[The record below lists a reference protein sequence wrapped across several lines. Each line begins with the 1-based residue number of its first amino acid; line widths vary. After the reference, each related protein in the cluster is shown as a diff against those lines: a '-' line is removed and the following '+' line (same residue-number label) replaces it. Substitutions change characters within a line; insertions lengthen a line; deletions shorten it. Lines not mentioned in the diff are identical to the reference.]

1 MWTAILAIGPGAAYP
16 AHRAMTNRVP
26 PHNLDAERA
35 VLAALL
41 AEPDRVPE
49 AMEKLSAEDWFDQRH
64 SAVYEAL
71 CALSMRGVA
80 IDLVALAEQLAAA
93 GKQAQVGGMAFLA
106 ELSSL
111 VSSAAHLR
119 HNAKIVQETALLRR
133 LIRESGEIIAKA
145 YETRPDGEAVRE
157 LVSESESRMFKVGAG
172 GTASAVVSVGSAV
185 VEAFKRIDSSTHRTG
200 LTGLPSG
207 FYDLDELLCGFNA
220 GEMIV
225 VAARPSMGKTAF
237 ILNCMDH
244 AADPDHAPDW
254 LGRQASVLFF
264 SLEMGNQ
271 SIVRRMLCARARVDA
286 HKLRT
291 GRVAGEDYSELT
303 RAAGELGRMKLFI
316 DDTPGI
322 TVSTMRSRSKR
333 VKSEH
338 GLDMIVVDY
347 LQLMTHPK
355 AESRQ
360 QEISQISRSLKELAR
375 ELEVPVIALS
385 QLSRA
390 VESRDNKRPQLADLR
405 ESGSIE
411 QDADVVLLLYR
422 DEYYNRDNPENKGL
436 AEVICAKQRNGPT
449 GDVVLNFNGSLM
461 RFENRAISVAEP
473 FGA

>member
-1 MWTAILAIGPGAAYP
+1 MSQARI
-16 AHRAMTNRVP
+16 P
-26 PHNLDAERA
+26 PHNLEAERA
-35 VLAALL
+35 LLGALL
-41 AEPDRVPE
+41 VEPERVAETV
-49 AMEKLSAEDWFDQRH
+49 EKLSSEDFFDPRH
-64 SAVYEAL
+64 AALFEAVSTLA
-71 CALSMRGVA
+71 SRGVA
-80 IDLVALAEQLAAA
+80 VDLVSTLEQLTAM
-93 GKQAQVGGMAFLA
+93 GKSVGGMAWLA
-106 ELSSL
+106 ELTHT

-119 HNAKIVQETALLRR
+119 HHTKIVHETSLLRK
-133 LIRESGEIIAKA
+133 LICESGEIIAQA
-145 YETRPDGEAVRE
+145 FDTRPDGDAVRE
-157 LVSESESRMFKVGAG
+157 LVSASEDRMFKVNSG
-172 GTASAVVSVGSAV
+172 GGGSEVLSMEAAVG
-185 VEAFKRIDSSTHRTG
+185 EAFKRIDSSTHRSG

-244 AADPDHAPDW
+244 AADPDHRPDW
-254 LGRQASVLFF
+254 LDRPASVLFF
-264 SLEMGNQ
+264 SLEMGHQ
-271 SIVRRMLCARARVDA
+271 SIVRRMLCSRARVDA

-291 GRVAGEDYSELT
+291 GNIATDDYGELS
-303 RAAGELGRMKLFI
+303 RAAGELSKMKLFI

-322 TVSTMRSRSKR
+322 SVSTMRSRAKR

-338 GLDMIVVDY
+338 GLHMIVVDY
-347 LQLMTHPK
+347 LQLMTQPK

-375 ELEVPVIALS
+375 ELEVPLIALS

-436 AEVICAKQRNGPT
+436 AEIICAKQRNGPT
-449 GDVVLNFNGSLM
+449 GDVVLNFNGSMM
-461 RFENRAISVAEP
+461 RFENRAISAAEP
-473 FGA
+473 FGG